1 MSSRTTPVRHAPS
14 DTPRS
19 RARITSQQPIIIWK
33 HSASVSQAMQRSW
46 LFAHLAHRSCIE
58 KIFDTWFGK
67 TLVTLNYSSWF
78 WWLYDNIINCTNEFL
93 GPMDGVQRKL
103 SCCRSPSPLHPH
115 PHPAWGSRSKEGHSV
130 LATKSKKPPPTS
142 WSDAGKP
149 WTWGR
154 VGPGQ

>member
-46 LFAHLAHRSCIE
+46 PFAHLAHRSCIE

-78 WWLYDNIINCTNEFL
+78 WWLYDNIINCTNELWAQVHRIFRSY
-93 GPMDGVQRKL
+93 GWSPNRCQGVQIIVKNHLRVHRPIGHQL
-103 SCCRSPSPLHPH
+103 CRLDPMPCFLC
-115 PHPAWGSRSKEGHSV
+115 WY
-130 LATKSKKPPPTS
+130 LCI
-142 WSDAGKP
+142 
-149 WTWGR
+149 
-154 VGPGQ
+154 